1 MLSVIHKRLCF
12 ELQESSTMQIAIL
25 GAGNIGG
32 TLGEK
37 WAKAGHTVRFGVR
50 DPQKP
55 EVQQLVK
62 SLGAKASAGSVADA
76 LKGAEVVL
84 FAIPGKTMAET
95 IAANAQ
101 ALDGKILIDATNNMG
116 GAASINSLATLK
128 QSAPNASLYR
138 TFNCYGWENFKTP
151 IPDAD
156 LFYAG
161 SDGAAKASVE
171 QLISDV
177 GYRPLYVGGVDQA
190 GVLDGVL
197 GLWFALAGGQKMGR
211 KLAFKVLTE

>member
-1 MLSVIHKRLCF
+1 
-12 ELQESSTMQIAIL
+12 MQIAIL

-32 TLGEK
+32 TIGEK
-37 WAKAGHTVRFGVR
+37 WAQAGHTVKFGVR

-55 EVQQLVK
+55 ELQSLVK
-62 SLGAKASAGSVADA
+62 SLGANTSAASIADA
-76 LKGAEVVL
+76 IKSAEVVL
-84 FAIPGKTMAET
+84 FAIPGRIMADT

-116 GAASINSLATLK
+116 ADSVNSFPAFK
-128 QSAPNASLYR
+128 QHTPNASLYR
-138 TFNCYGWENFKTP
+138 TFNCYGWENFKNP
-151 IPDAD
+151 IPGAD

-161 SDGAAKASVE
+161 TDGAAKKTIE

-177 GYRPLYVGGVDQA
+177 GLHPVYVGGVDQA
-190 GVLDGVL
+190 GLLDGVL

-211 KLAFKVLTE
+211 KLAFKVLTGE

>member
-1 MLSVIHKRLCF
+1 
-12 ELQESSTMQIAIL
+12 MQIAVL

-32 TLGEK
+32 TIGEK
-37 WAKAGHTVRFGVR
+37 WAKAGHTIRFGVR

-55 EVQQLVK
+55 DVQQLVK
-62 SLGAKASAGSVADA
+62 SLGANTSALSIADA

-84 FAIPGKTMAET
+84 FAIPGKTMDET

-101 ALDGKILIDATNNMG
+101 ALDGKVLIDAANNLGGETTNSFP
-116 GAASINSLATLK
+116 AFKQHTPHASI
-128 QSAPNASLYR
+128 YR
-138 TFNCYGWENFKTP
+138 TFNCYGWENFKNP

-161 SDGAAKASVE
+161 TDGAAKTKVE

-177 GYRPLYVGGVDQA
+177 GLHPIYVGGVDQA
-190 GVLDGVL
+190 GLLDGVL

-211 KLAFKVLTE
+211 KLAFKVLID

>member
-1 MLSVIHKRLCF
+1 M
-12 ELQESSTMQIAIL
+12 EIAVL
-25 GAGNIGG
+25 GAGKIGG
-32 TLGEK
+32 TIGAK
-37 WAKAGHTVRFGVR
+37 WAQAGHTVRFGVR

-62 SLGAKASAGSVADA
+62 SLGGNTSALSLEDA
-76 LKGAEVVL
+76 LQGAEVVL
-84 FAIPGKTMAET
+84 FAIPGRTMAEM

-116 GAASINSLATLK
+116 GESINSFPAFK
-128 QSAPNASLYR
+128 QHTPNASIYR
-138 TFNCYGWENFKTP
+138 TFNCYGWENFVDP

-161 SDGAAKASVE
+161 TDSAARKSIE
-171 QLISDV
+171 QLITDV
-177 GYRPLYVGGVDQA
+177 GLHPVYVGGVEQA

-197 GLWFALAGGQKMGR
+197 QLWFVLSGGQKMGR
-211 KLAFKVLTE
+211 KLAFKVLTP

>member
-1 MLSVIHKRLCF
+1 
-12 ELQESSTMQIAIL
+12 MQIAVL
-25 GAGNIGG
+25 GAGHIGG
-32 TLGEK
+32 TIGVK

-62 SLGAKASAGSVADA
+62 IAGASTSAGSIADA

-84 FAIPGKTMAET
+84 FAIPGKTMGDT
-95 IAANAQ
+95 IATNAQ

-116 GAASINSLATLK
+116 AESVNSFPAFK
-128 QSAPNASLYR
+128 QHTPNASIYR
-138 TFNCYGWENFKTP
+138 TFNCYGWENFEDP
-151 IPDAD
+151 IPGAD

-161 SDGAAKASVE
+161 SDGAARKTIE

-177 GYRPLYVGGVDQA
+177 GLHPLYVGGVDKA

-211 KLAFKVLTE
+211 KLAFKVLTD